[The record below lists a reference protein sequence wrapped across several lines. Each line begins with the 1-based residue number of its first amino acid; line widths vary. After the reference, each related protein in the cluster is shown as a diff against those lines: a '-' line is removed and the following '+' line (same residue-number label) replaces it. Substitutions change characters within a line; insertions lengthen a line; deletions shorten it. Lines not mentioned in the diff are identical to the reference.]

1 MTEARSAQQ
10 PRPYTDLMCWCGLAP
25 DHPPTDDG
33 QYGHAGG
40 WYEHPER
47 KQIAIEAEAAQQRGG
62 LDVERLAF
70 AIRLAFGEWRELTP
84 PEADMRM
91 AATAAAEYARLAPQP
106 SADAKRPVPPAD
118 PPDCAFDGDVNAF
131 DADHF
136 GQGPPAES
144 RVRATPSDQAEAL
157 RLLRDWARLED
168 AEVNE
173 PEDWPRWETAVRSIL
188 QESEAGSDPQGA
200 ASRLKGAHRG

>member
-1 MTEARSAQQ
+1 MTDEAARSAQQ

-47 KQIAIEAEAAQQRGG
+47 KQIAIEAEAAQQRGR
-62 LDVERLAF
+62 LDESSLARI
-70 AIRLAFGEWRELTP
+70 IRDCYAMFSHWDQKE
-84 PEADMRM
+84 PEEQ
-91 AATAAAEYARLAPQP
+91 AAAIFRRLNELASQP
-106 SADAKRPVPPAD
+106 SVPPAD

-136 GQGPPAES
+136 GQGLPAES